1 MATKLAD
8 AVAYLKANDDEL
20 KKGLKASEGQV
31 GGWGSAISG
40 VLMGAGMAAFNA
52 MATAAQAAVAYMGD
66 AVGAASDLGET
77 VSKTGVLFGD
87 ATDSVLAWS
96 ENAAT
101 ALGQSQQQALDAAST
116 FATFGKAAGLAG
128 DDLMTFSTDFVGL
141 ASDLASFNNTTPEQA
156 IDAIGAALRGESEP
170 LRAYGVLLDDA
181 SMRQAALKLGL
192 IETTKEALTPQQK
205 VLAAQALIYEQTSA
219 AQGDFARTSG
229 GLANQQR
236 VLDAQMQNLQA
247 TIGQALLPIVLALTT
262 AMNNIVQ
269 AVLPPVTAFIEQ
281 QVVPAMTSIA
291 TAIQPVIDW
300 IFSLGQSMQT
310 QTDGPMAYMAAWWN
324 ENLPLMQEVADNVI
338 GAITAFWNEFGDDIT
353 ATLTTLFEWMQ
364 RFWDTQLKTLLDL
377 VTVMLQV
384 LTGDW
389 EGAGQTLKGIVDRW
403 WIFVADAFGAIWDAI
418 LDWYNSIDW
427 LQLGRDIIRGIAN
440 GILGAAGLINDAIM
454 GAVGGSIE
462 NLKDWLG
469 ISSPSQ
475 RAADEIGA
483 PTAQGIAAGF
493 RSSLEALQVDMAGGL
508 AALMGGLTPAVATG
522 SAAAGGPLTVTVN
535 IYGSADANAIGRAAQ
550 GGVLDALRS
559 AGWRG

>member
-1 MATKLAD
+1 
-8 AVAYLKANDDEL
+8 
-20 KKGLKASEGQV
+20 
-31 GGWGSAISG
+31 
-40 VLMGAGMAAFNA
+40 
-52 MATAAQAAVAYMGD
+52 
-66 AVGAASDLGET
+66 
-77 VSKTGVLFGD
+77 
-87 ATDSVLAWS
+87 
-96 ENAAT
+96 
-101 ALGQSQQQALDAAST
+101 
-116 FATFGKAAGLAG
+116 
-128 DDLMTFSTDFVGL
+128 MTFSTDFVGL

-192 IETTKEALTPQQK
+192 IETTTQALTPQQK

-462 NLKDWLG
+462 NLKNWLG

-493 RSSLEALQVDMAGGL
+493 RTSLEALQVDMAGGL

-522 SAAAGGPLTVTVN
+522 SATAGGPLTVTVN

>member
-8 AVAYLKANDDEL
+8 AVAFLKTNDDEL
-20 KKGLKASEGQV
+20 KKGLNQAEGQV

-40 VLMGAGMAAFNA
+40 VLMGAGMAAFDA
-52 MATAAQAAVAYMGD
+52 MASAAQSAVAYMGD

-87 ATDSVLAWS
+87 ATDSALAWS

-116 FATFGKAAGLAG
+116 FATFGGAAGLAG
-128 DDLMTFSTDFVGL
+128 DDLAKFSMDFVGL
-141 ASDLASFNNTTPEQA
+141 ASDLASFNNTSPEQA

-170 LRAYGVLLDDA
+170 LRQYGVLLDDA

-192 IETTKEALTPQQK
+192 IETTTQALTPQQK
-205 VLAAQALIYEQTSA
+205 VLAAQALIYEQTAA
-219 AQGDFARTSG
+219 AQGDFERTSG

-236 VLDAQMQNLQA
+236 ILDAQMTNLQT
-247 TIGQALLPIVLALTT
+247 TIGQALLPVVLALTT

-269 AVLPPVTAFIEQ
+269 AVLPPVTAFITE
-281 QVVPAMTSIA
+281 QVVPAMNSIA
-291 TAIQPVIDW
+291 AAIQPVIDW
-300 IFSLGQSMQT
+300 IYSLGASMQT

-324 ENLPLMQEVADNVI
+324 ENLPLMQQVADNVI

-377 VTVMLQV
+377 VTVALQV

-389 EGAGQTLKGIVDRW
+389 EGAGKTLEGIVSRW
-403 WIFVADAFGAIWDAI
+403 WEFVADAFDAIWDAI

-427 LQLGRDIIRGIAN
+427 LQLGRDIIAGIAD
-440 GILGAAGLINDAIM
+440 GIVAAAGLVFDALT
-454 GAVGGSIE
+454 GAVGGSIDT
-462 NLKDWLG
+462 LKDWLG
-469 ISSPSQ
+469 IASPSQ

-483 PTAQGIAAGF
+483 PTAEGIAAGF

-508 AALMGGLTPAVATG
+508 AALMGGLAP
-522 SAAAGGPLTVTVN
+522 AAAGGAVAGAPMTITIN
-535 IYGSADANAIGRAAQ
+535 NYGMANGAEAGRASRD
-550 GGVLDALRS
+550 GVLDALRS
-559 AGWRG
+559 VGWRR

>member
-8 AVAYLKANDDEL
+8 AVAYLKTNDDEL
-20 KKGLKASEGQV
+20 KSGLKKSEGQV
-31 GGWGSAISG
+31 SGWGSAISG

-87 ATDSVLAWS
+87 ATDSVMAWS

-101 ALGQSQQQALDAAST
+101 ALGQSQQQALDAAAT
-116 FATFGKAAGLAG
+116 FATFGGAAGLAG
-128 DDLMTFSTDFVGL
+128 DDLSKFSTDFVGL
-141 ASDLASFNNTTPEQA
+141 ASDLASFNNTSPEQA

-236 VLDAQMQNLQA
+236 ILDAQMQNLQ
-247 TIGQALLPIVLALTT
+247 TTVGQALLPVMLALTT

-269 AVLPPVTAFIEQ
+269 AVLPPVSAFIQE
-281 QVVPAMTSIA
+281 QVVPAMNSIA

-300 IFSLGQSMQT
+300 IFSLGASMQT

-377 VTVMLQV
+377 VTVALQL

-389 EGAGQTLKGIVDRW
+389 EGAGETLEGIVSRW
-403 WIFVADAFGAIWDAI
+403 WYFVADAFDAIWDAI

-427 LQLGRDIIRGIAN
+427 LQLGRDIIAGIAN
-440 GILGAAGLINDAIM
+440 GIAGAAGLVYDALT
-454 GAVGGSIE
+454 GAVGGSID
-462 NLKDWLG
+462 NLKSWLG
-469 ISSPSQ
+469 IASPSQ

-483 PTAQGIAAGF
+483 PTAEGIAAGF
-493 RSSLEALQVDMAGGL
+493 RSSLEALQLDMAGGL
-508 AALMGGLTPAVATG
+508 AALMGGMAPATG
-522 SAAAGGPLTVTVN
+522 PALATGGAVSVTIN
-535 IYGSADANAIGRAAQ
+535 NYGVGDANSAGRASRD
-550 GGVLDALRS
+550 GVLDALRS